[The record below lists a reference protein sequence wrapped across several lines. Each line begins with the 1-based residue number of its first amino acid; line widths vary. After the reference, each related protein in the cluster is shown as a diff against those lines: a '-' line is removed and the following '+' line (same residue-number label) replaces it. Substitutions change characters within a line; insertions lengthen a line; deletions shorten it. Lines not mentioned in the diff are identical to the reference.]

1 MESLIASS
9 LGSYGG
15 ADGGARVGEGT
26 CAVEGGQEKEGLSK
40 LPCTWSRCFI
50 SSSCPFVPEE
60 KRKPRKARV
69 ELTLYLGSSL
79 KVMG

>member
-1 MESLIASS
+1 MESLIASL
-9 LGSYGG
+9 LGSYRGG
-15 ADGGARVGEGT
+15 WWSQSGGGT